1 MKRLKA
7 KDAEVVIYEP
17 ILEDGGMF
25 LGNKVVNEL
34 EAFKKTSDVIIANRY
49 DKALDDVKRKV
60 FTRDLFGR
68 DE

>member
-1 MKRLKA
+1 MKRLKI

-17 ILEDGGMF
+17 TLEDGVMF
-25 LGNKVVNEL
+25 LGSKVVNEL
-34 EAFKKTSDVIIANRY
+34 EKFKKKAVMIIANRY
-49 DKALDDVKRKV
+49 DKSLDDVKWKV